1 MIRPSPSTPSSQR
14 RFGIFFRLHGPGAT
28 LDTSS
33 QYPLSKHISG
43 WIPFVWARFQRASV
57 IFYRIFSAFRFLF
70 WDTTAITASS
80 VTGFFLFFS
89 NLIMAGSWGGY
100 LIAFTARRQ
109 TALVF
114 WYKKRRSNAT
124 STPPRHRPRTAQTPP
139 FLFFFIPLVGSLWET
154 RLGRLVIMIP
164 PCHVSSQADTSR
176 PLLLFSFP
184 FNLVSLFLSYG

>member
-1 MIRPSPSTPSSQR
+1 MGLERLSTHPHNTPSRSISLVG
-14 RFGIFFRLHGPGAT
+14 FL
-28 LDTSS
+28 
-33 QYPLSKHISG
+33 LSGQGFSE
-43 WIPFVWARFQRASV
+43 RASF
-57 IFYRIFSAFRFLF
+57 FYRIFRLF
-70 WDTTAITASS
+70 GFCFGIPQLSPRARLQA
-80 VTGFFLFFS
+80 FFLFFFFH

-124 STPPRHRPRTAQTPP
+124 STPPRHRPRTAQTPL

>member
-1 MIRPSPSTPSSQR
+1 MGRSSWQTAPWLMIRPSPSTPSSQR

-109 TALVF
+109 AALVF
-114 WYKKRRSNAT
+114 RYKKRRSNAT
-124 STPPRHRPRTAQTPP
+124 SNPLGIDRGQHKHP
-139 FLFFFIPLVGSLWET
+139 LFCF
-154 RLGRLVIMIP
+154 
-164 PCHVSSQADTSR
+164 
-176 PLLLFSFP
+176 
-184 FNLVSLFLSYG
+184 SLFPWLDPCGKQGSGGWL